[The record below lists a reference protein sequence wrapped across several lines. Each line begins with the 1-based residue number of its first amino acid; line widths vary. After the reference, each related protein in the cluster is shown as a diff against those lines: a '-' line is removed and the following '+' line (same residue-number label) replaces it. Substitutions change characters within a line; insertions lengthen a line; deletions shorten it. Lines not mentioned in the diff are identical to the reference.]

1 MTVSLWPDEAI
12 KEMVDKYR
20 KDPPSMDWKTF
31 STRGSTSSSAKYGYY
46 GEPPLMEILDRVKE
60 EEEIKELDKV
70 KDEEPQLFDP
80 AELDI
85 DVDK

>member
-1 MTVSLWPDEAI
+1 
-12 KEMVDKYR
+12 
-20 KDPPSMDWKTF
+20 
-31 STRGSTSSSAKYGYY
+31 
-46 GEPPLMEILDRVKE
+46 MEILDRVKE